1 MLPSQNAIN
10 LVKESEG
17 LRLSAYRDVGGVPT
31 IGYGHTA
38 GVQMGQVITQD
49 QANQF
54 LADDLDIAGVHVEQ
68 LVKVALTQGQFDALV
83 DFVFNLGFARL
94 RDSTL
99 LRVLNRGDYQAAAQ
113 QFKFWV
119 MASGQVMP
127 GLVKRRAAESALF
140 LSDSVTS

>member
-38 GVQMGQVITQD
+38 GVQMGQVITED

-54 LADDLDIAGVHVEQ
+54 LADDLDIAGGHVEK
-68 LVKVALTQGQFDALV
+68 LVSVPLTQGQFDALT
-83 DFVFNLGFARL
+83 DFTFNLGFARL

-113 QFKFWV
+113 QFKFWTL
-119 MASGQVMP
+119 AAGQVMP
-127 GLVKRRAAESALF
+127 GLVKRRAAETALF
-140 LSDSVTS
+140 LSDSVTT